1 MLPTPDLD
9 DRRFADLMD
18 EARRLVARRCPEW
31 TDHNPS
37 EPGSTLLEA
46 FAMMADQ
53 VIHRLNQVPDRL
65 YVKFLDLVGLR
76 MLPPVPARAPVTF
89 WSTSPVTDAPLLVR
103 GGTRVA
109 TLRTETEEA
118 VVFRTDR
125 DAAMVPGRLAEVLT
139 QGHEDDGPQ
148 DRRGGPP
155 GAGPAAGA
163 PFPAFGAPPRAG
175 DALLLGLERA
185 VPGCAVRVGFDGR
198 VDGVGVDPEA
208 PPLVWEAWDGSGW
221 SPCEVSEDGTGGL
234 NRAGNV
240 VVHVPDAHDTAVFG
254 GRTAAW
260 LRARVVEPA
269 DGLPGYTASP
279 VVHALSAVTV
289 GVTVPATHVEVV
301 DREYLDDAEGVPG
314 QRFTV
319 PRGPVLAPYGDP
331 VLEIT
336 PRGDDSGWERWT
348 RVEDFSASGPEDRH
362 FVLDAVAREV
372 RLGPA
377 VREPDGSLRRYGAVP
392 PDGAHVRLRRF
403 AVGGGARGN
412 VPAGAL
418 RSLLSSLPF
427 VAGVENRAPAR
438 DGADG
443 ETLAEA
449 VERAPLVLRAGS
461 RAVTAD
467 DFESLA
473 RQAAPELARV
483 RLLAGEHPGGVRLL
497 VVPAAPAGER
507 VRLEHLVPARR
518 TLDRVAAR
526 LERARLVGTRVMIE
540 PPLYRGVTVVARLT
554 AHPRA
559 TGDRVRRDAEAALYR
574 YLDPLPGGGPQGTG
588 WPFGR
593 PVQVGEIFALLQR
606 VPGVDLVD
614 DVRLFAANPV
624 TGERGQESRRIDL
637 PANSLVVSYDHHLR
651 VEEAR

>member
-9 DRRFADLMD
+9 DRRFTDLMD
-18 EARRLVARRCPEW
+18 EARRLIARRCPEW

-37 EPGSTLLEA
+37 EPGSTLVET

-53 VIHRLNQVPDRL
+53 IIHRLNQVPDRL
-65 YVKFLDLVGLR
+65 YVKFLDLIGLR
-76 MLPPVPARAPVTF
+76 LLPPAAARTPVTF
-89 WSTSPVTDAPLLVR
+89 WSTSPVTEAPLVVR

-109 TLRTETEEA
+109 TVRTETEEA
-118 VVFRTDR
+118 VSFCTDH
-125 DAAMVPGRLAEVLT
+125 DATMVPGRLTQVLT
-139 QGHEDDGPQ
+139 QADGDDGPQ
-148 DRRGGPP
+148 DREF
-155 GAGPAAGA
+155 GAQGVRV
-163 PFPAFGAPPRAG
+163 PFAAFGTPPRAG

-198 VDGVGVDPEA
+198 IDGVGVDPEA
-208 PPLVWEAWDGSGW
+208 PPLAWEAWDGSVW

-234 NRAGNV
+234 NRAGDI
-240 VVHVPDAHDTAVFG
+240 VVHVPGAHDTAVLG

-260 LRARVVEPA
+260 LRARVVDPPA
-269 DGLPGYTASP
+269 GLPGYTSSP
-279 VVHALSAVTV
+279 VVHALSTVTV
-289 GVTVPATHVEVV
+289 GVTVPATNVEVV

-314 QRFTV
+314 QRFAV

-331 VLEIT
+331 VLEIA
-336 PRGDDSGWERWT
+336 PRGDHPVWEAWT
-348 RVEDFSASGPEDRH
+348 RVDDFSGSGPEDPH
-362 FVLDAVAREV
+362 FVLDAMAGEV
-372 RLGPA
+372 LLGPA

-392 PDGAHVRLRRF
+392 VDGATVRLRRF

-412 VPAGAL
+412 VPAGAV

-438 DGADG
+438 GGADG

-449 VERAPLVLRAGS
+449 VSRAPLVLRSSS

-473 RQAAPELARV
+473 QQAAPELARV
-483 RLLAGEHPGGVRLL
+483 RLLPDERPGAVRLL
-497 VVPAAPAGER
+497 VVPAAPAGDR
-507 VRLEHLVPARR
+507 VRLEHLVPAQR
-518 TLDRVAAR
+518 TLDRVAER

-540 PPLYRGVTVVARLT
+540 PPMYRGVTVVARMT
-554 AHPRA
+554 AHHRA
-559 TGDRVRRDAEAALYR
+559 TGERVRKDAEEALYR
-574 YLDPLPGGGPQGTG
+574 FLDPLPGGGPQGTG

-637 PANSLVVSYDHHLR
+637 PPNSLVVSYDHHIR
-651 VEEAR
+651 VEERR